1 MISLYPS
8 LYDTF
13 TCKADSCKKT
23 CCQRWEIDIDPETLA
38 VYKKE
43 EGALGDELRQWIEDG
58 PEGAHFSFETSG
70 YCHFLREDGL
80 CRLVLAKGEDYLC
93 QICHAHPR
101 FYAYL
106 GDLELCGV
114 GLACEA
120 SVEGLLA
127 DRRLGYDSEW
137 VPWEDDQL
145 HLREV
150 LDQESIDLLAADSLD
165 TSPRQDLGLGDIL
178 LDLGLVGPET
188 YSNPYGAGLNFQLD
202 LDLNRAQTALTIMG
216 ATDPIDQAWTKTLE
230 TMGQTLDILLGHL
243 DRVQGDQPLLRRHL
257 NRFYQY
263 IMYRQL
269 PYLEELAWADLVAYG
284 QLNTL
289 FVALL
294 GCHYGDLAKAM
305 VDWSEQIEYD
315 TDNVDRIFM
324 ALNQL

>member
-8 LYDTF
+8 LYDSF
-13 TCKADSCKKT
+13 ACKADSCKKT

-43 EGALGDELRQWIEDG
+43 EGALGEELQQWIFEG
-58 PEGAHFSFETSG
+58 PEGAHFSFKASG

-127 DRRLGYDSEW
+127 DRRLVDDSAW
-137 VPWEDDQL
+137 IPWEDDQL
-145 HLREV
+145 HFREV
-150 LDQESIDLLAADSLD
+150 LDQESIDLLAADGLD

-178 LDLGLVGPET
+178 LDLGLLGPES
-188 YSNPYGAGLNFQLD
+188 YSDSYGAGLNFQP
-202 LDLNRAQTALTIMG
+202 DLNGAQTALASME
-216 ATDPIDQAWTKTLE
+216 ATDPIDQAWTETLA
-230 TMGQTLDILLGHL
+230 TMGQTLDVLLERLGK
-243 DRVQGDQPLLRRHL
+243 VQGDQPLFRRHL

-263 IMYRQL
+263 IIYRQL
-269 PYLEELAWADLVAYG
+269 PYLEEFAWADLVAYG

-294 GCHYGDLAKAM
+294 GCHSGDLAKAM

-315 TDNVDRIFM
+315 TDNVDCIFM

>member
-8 LYDTF
+8 LYDSF
-13 TCKADSCKKT
+13 ACKADSCKKT

-43 EGALGDELRQWIEDG
+43 EGALGEELQQWIFEG
-58 PEGAHFSFETSG
+58 PEGAHFSFEASG

-127 DRRLGYDSEW
+127 DRRLVDDSDW
-137 VPWEDDQL
+137 IPWEDDQL
-145 HLREV
+145 HFREV
-150 LDQESIDLLAADSLD
+150 LDQESIDLLAADGLD

-178 LDLGLVGPET
+178 LDLGLLGPES
-188 YSNPYGAGLNFQLD
+188 YSDSYGAGLNFQLD
-202 LDLNRAQTALTIMG
+202 LNGAQTALASME
-216 ATDPIDQAWTKTLE
+216 ATDPIDQAWTETLAA
-230 TMGQTLDILLGHL
+230 MGRTLDVLLERL
-243 DRVQGDQPLLRRHL
+243 DKAQGDQPLFRRHL

-263 IMYRQL
+263 IIYRQL
-269 PYLEELAWADLVAYG
+269 PYLEKFAWADLVAYG

-294 GCHYGDLAKAM
+294 GCHSGDLAKAM

-315 TDNVDRIFM
+315 TDNVDCIFM

>member
-8 LYDTF
+8 LYDSF

-43 EGALGDELRQWIEDG
+43 EGALGEELQQWIFEG
-58 PEGAHFSFETSG
+58 PEGAHFSFEASG

-127 DRRLGYDSEW
+127 DRRLVDDSDW
-137 VPWEDDQL
+137 IPWEDDQL
-145 HLREV
+145 HFREV
-150 LDQESIDLLAADSLD
+150 LDQESIDLLAADGLD

-178 LDLGLVGPET
+178 LDLGLLGPES
-188 YSNPYGAGLNFQLD
+188 YSDSYGAGLNFQLD
-202 LDLNRAQTALTIMG
+202 LNGAQTALASME
-216 ATDPIDQAWTKTLE
+216 ATDPIDQAWTETLAA
-230 TMGQTLDILLGHL
+230 MGRTLDVLLERL
-243 DRVQGDQPLLRRHL
+243 DKAQGDQPLFRRHL

-263 IMYRQL
+263 IIYRQL
-269 PYLEELAWADLVAYG
+269 PYLEKFAWADLVAYG

-294 GCHYGDLAKAM
+294 GCHSGDLAKAM

-315 TDNVDRIFM
+315 TDNVDCIFM

>member
-8 LYDTF
+8 LYDSF
-13 TCKADSCKKT
+13 ACKAGSCKKT
-23 CCQRWEIDIDPETLA
+23 CCQRWEIDIDPEALA

-43 EGALGDELRQWIEDG
+43 EGALGDELRQWIEEG
-58 PEGAHFSFETSG
+58 PEGAHFFFEASG

-106 GDLELCGV
+106 GDVELCGV

-145 HLREV
+145 HFREV
-150 LDQESIDLLAADSLD
+150 LDQESIDLLAADGLD

-178 LDLGLVGPET
+178 LDLGMG
-188 YSNPYGAGLNFQLD
+188 
-202 LDLNRAQTALTIMG
+202 RALI
-216 ATDPIDQAWTKTLE
+216 
-230 TMGQTLDILLGHL
+230 
-243 DRVQGDQPLLRRHL
+243 
-257 NRFYQY
+257 
-263 IMYRQL
+263 
-269 PYLEELAWADLVAYG
+269 
-284 QLNTL
+284 
-289 FVALL
+289 
-294 GCHYGDLAKAM
+294 
-305 VDWSEQIEYD
+305 SS
-315 TDNVDRIFM
+315 
-324 ALNQL
+324 

>member
-8 LYDTF
+8 LYDSF
-13 TCKADSCKKT
+13 ACKAGSCKKT
-23 CCQRWEIDIDPETLA
+23 CCQRWEIDIDPEALA

-43 EGALGDELRQWIEDG
+43 EGALGDELRQWIEEG
-58 PEGAHFSFETSG
+58 PEGAHFFFEASG

-106 GDLELCGV
+106 GDVELCGV

-145 HLREV
+145 HFREV
-150 LDQESIDLLAADSLD
+150 LDQESIDLLAADGLD

-188 YSNPYGAGLNFQLD
+188 YSDSCGAGLNFQLD
-202 LDLNRAQTALTIMG
+202 LDLNRAQTVLTIMG

-230 TMGQTLDILLGHL
+230 TMRQTLNVLLEHL
-243 DRVQGDQPLLRRHL
+243 ERAQGDQPLLRRHL

-269 PYLEELAWADLVAYG
+269 PYLEELAWANLVAYG

-294 GCHYGDLAKAM
+294 GCYYGDLAKAM

>member
-8 LYDTF
+8 LYDSF
-13 TCKADSCKKT
+13 ACKADSCKKT

-43 EGALGDELRQWIEDG
+43 EGALGEELQQWIFEG
-58 PEGAHFSFETSG
+58 PEGAHFSFEASG

-127 DRRLGYDSEW
+127 DRRLVDDSAW
-137 VPWEDDQL
+137 IPWEDDQL
-145 HLREV
+145 HFREV
-150 LDQESIDLLAADSLD
+150 LDQESIDLLAADGLD

-178 LDLGLVGPET
+178 LDLGLLGPES
-188 YSNPYGAGLNFQLD
+188 YSDSYGAGLNFQP
-202 LDLNRAQTALTIMG
+202 DLNGAQTALASME
-216 ATDPIDQAWTKTLE
+216 ATDPIDQAWTETLAA
-230 TMGQTLDILLGHL
+230 MGRTLDVLLERL
-243 DRVQGDQPLLRRHL
+243 DKAQGDQPLFRRHL

-263 IMYRQL
+263 IIYRQL
-269 PYLEELAWADLVAYG
+269 PYLEEFAWADLVAYG

-294 GCHYGDLAKAM
+294 GCHSGDLAKAM

-315 TDNVDRIFM
+315 TDNVDCIFM

>member
-8 LYDTF
+8 LYDSF
-13 TCKADSCKKT
+13 ACKAGSCKKT
-23 CCQRWEIDIDPETLA
+23 CCQRWEIDIDPEALA

-43 EGALGDELRQWIEDG
+43 EGALGDELRQWIEEG
-58 PEGAHFSFETSG
+58 PEGAHFFFEASG

-106 GDLELCGV
+106 GDVELCGV

-145 HLREV
+145 HFREV
-150 LDQESIDLLAADSLD
+150 LDQESIDLLAADGLD

-188 YSNPYGAGLNFQLD
+188 CSDSYGAGLNFQLD
-202 LDLNRAQTALTIMG
+202 LDLNRAQTVLTIMG

-230 TMGQTLDILLGHL
+230 TMRQTLNVLLEHL
-243 DRVQGDQPLLRRHL
+243 ERAQGDQPLLRRHL

-269 PYLEELAWADLVAYG
+269 PYLEELAWANLVAYG

-294 GCHYGDLAKAM
+294 GCYYGDLAKAM

>member
-8 LYDTF
+8 LYDSF
-13 TCKADSCKKT
+13 ACKADSCKKT
-23 CCQRWEIDIDPETLA
+23 CCQRWEIDIDPDTLA

-43 EGALGDELRQWIEDG
+43 EGALGDELRQWIEEG
-58 PEGAHFSFETSG
+58 PEGAHFSFEASG

-101 FYAYL
+101 FYVYL
-106 GDLELCGV
+106 DDLELCGV

-127 DRRLGYDSEW
+127 DRRLVDDSDW
-137 VPWEDDQL
+137 IPWEDDQL
-145 HLREV
+145 HFREV
-150 LDQESIDLLAADSLD
+150 LDQESIDLLAADGLD

-178 LDLGLVGPET
+178 LDLGLLGPES
-188 YSNPYGAGLNFQLD
+188 YSDSYGAGLNFQLD
-202 LDLNRAQTALTIMG
+202 LNGAQTALASME
-216 ATDPIDQAWTKTLE
+216 ATDPIDQAWTETLAA
-230 TMGQTLDILLGHL
+230 MGRTLDVLLERL
-243 DRVQGDQPLLRRHL
+243 DKAQGDQPLFRRHL

-263 IMYRQL
+263 IIYRQL
-269 PYLEELAWADLVAYG
+269 PYLEKFAWADLVAYG

-294 GCHYGDLAKAM
+294 GCHSGDLAKAM

-315 TDNVDRIFM
+315 TDNVDCIFM

>member
-8 LYDTF
+8 LYDSF
-13 TCKADSCKKT
+13 ACKADSCKKT

-43 EGALGDELRQWIEDG
+43 EGALGEELQQWIFEG
-58 PEGAHFSFETSG
+58 PEGAHFSFEASG

-127 DRRLGYDSEW
+127 DRRLVDDSDW
-137 VPWEDDQL
+137 IPWEDDQL
-145 HLREV
+145 HFREV
-150 LDQESIDLLAADSLD
+150 LDQESIDLLAADGLD

-178 LDLGLVGPET
+178 LDLGLLGPES
-188 YSNPYGAGLNFQLD
+188 YSDSYGAGLNFQLD
-202 LDLNRAQTALTIMG
+202 LNGAQTALASME
-216 ATDPIDQAWTKTLE
+216 ATDPIDQAWTETLAA
-230 TMGQTLDILLGHL
+230 MGRTLDVLLERL
-243 DRVQGDQPLLRRHL
+243 DKAQGDQPLFRRHL

-263 IMYRQL
+263 IIYRQL
-269 PYLEELAWADLVAYG
+269 PYLEKFAWADLVAYG

-294 GCHYGDLAKAM
+294 GCHSGDLAKAM

-315 TDNVDRIFM
+315 TDNVDCIFM
-324 ALNQL
+324 A

>member
-8 LYDTF
+8 LYDSF
-13 TCKADSCKKT
+13 ACKAGSCKKT
-23 CCQRWEIDIDPETLA
+23 CCQRWEIDIDPEALA

-43 EGALGDELRQWIEDG
+43 EGALGDELRQWIEEG
-58 PEGAHFSFETSG
+58 PEGAHFFFEASG

-106 GDLELCGV
+106 GDVELCGV

-145 HLREV
+145 HFREV
-150 LDQESIDLLAADSLD
+150 LDQESIDLLAADGLD

-178 LDLGLVGPET
+178 LDLGLGGPET
-188 YSNPYGAGLNFQLD
+188 YSDSYGAGLNFQLD
-202 LDLNRAQTALTIMG
+202 LNRAQTVLTIMG

-230 TMGQTLDILLGHL
+230 TMRQTLNVLLEHL
-243 DRVQGDQPLLRRHL
+243 ERAQGDLSLLRRHL

-269 PYLEELAWADLVAYG
+269 PYLEELAWANLVAYG

-294 GCHYGDLAKAM
+294 GCYYGDLAKAM

>member
-8 LYDTF
+8 LYDSF
-13 TCKADSCKKT
+13 ACKADSCKKT

-43 EGALGDELRQWIEDG
+43 EGALGEELQQWIFEG
-58 PEGAHFSFETSG
+58 PEGAHFSFEASG

-127 DRRLGYDSEW
+127 DRRLVDDSDW
-137 VPWEDDQL
+137 IPWEDDQL
-145 HLREV
+145 HFREV
-150 LDQESIDLLAADSLD
+150 LDQESIDLLAADGLD

-178 LDLGLVGPET
+178 LDLGLLGPES
-188 YSNPYGAGLNFQLD
+188 YSDSYGAGLNFQLN
-202 LDLNRAQTALTIMG
+202 LNGAQTALASME
-216 ATDPIDQAWTKTLE
+216 ATDPIDQAWTETLAA
-230 TMGQTLDILLGHL
+230 MGRTLDVLLERL
-243 DRVQGDQPLLRRHL
+243 DKAQGDQPLFRRHL

-263 IMYRQL
+263 IIYRQL
-269 PYLEELAWADLVAYG
+269 PYLEKFDWADLVAYG

-294 GCHYGDLAKAM
+294 GCHSGDLAKAM

-315 TDNVDRIFM
+315 TDNVDCIFM

>member
-8 LYDTF
+8 LYDSF
-13 TCKADSCKKT
+13 ACKADSCKKT

-43 EGALGDELRQWIEDG
+43 EGALGEELRQWIFEG
-58 PEGAHFSFETSG
+58 PEGAHFSFEASG

-127 DRRLGYDSEW
+127 DRRLVDDSAW
-137 VPWEDDQL
+137 IPWEDDQL
-145 HLREV
+145 HFREV
-150 LDQESIDLLAADSLD
+150 LDQESIDLLAADGLD

-178 LDLGLVGPET
+178 LDLGLLGPES
-188 YSNPYGAGLNFQLD
+188 YSDSYGGGLNFQLD
-202 LDLNRAQTALTIMG
+202 LNGAQTALASME
-216 ATDPIDQAWTKTLE
+216 ATDPIDPAWTETLA
-230 TMGQTLDILLGHL
+230 TMGQTLDVLLERLGK
-243 DRVQGDQPLLRRHL
+243 VQGDQLLFRRHL

-263 IMYRQL
+263 IIYRQL
-269 PYLEELAWADLVAYG
+269 PYLEEFAWADLVAYG

-294 GCHYGDLAKAM
+294 GCHSGDLAKAM

>member
-1 MISLYPS
+1 MIA
-8 LYDTF
+8 YDIIG
-13 TCKADSCKKT
+13 K
-23 CCQRWEIDIDPETLA
+23 
-38 VYKKE
+38 
-43 EGALGDELRQWIEDG
+43 
-58 PEGAHFSFETSG
+58 
-70 YCHFLREDGL
+70 
-80 CRLVLAKGEDYLC
+80 RLKNW
-93 QICHAHPR
+93 
-101 FYAYL
+101 
-106 GDLELCGV
+106 
-114 GLACEA
+114 
-120 SVEGLLA
+120 
-127 DRRLGYDSEW
+127 RLGYDSEW

-145 HLREV
+145 HFREV
-150 LDQESIDLLAADSLD
+150 LDQESIDLLAADGLD

-188 YSNPYGAGLNFQLD
+188 YSDSYGAGLNFQLD
-202 LDLNRAQTALTIMG
+202 LDLNRAQTVLTIMG

-230 TMGQTLDILLGHL
+230 TMRQTLNVLLEHL
-243 DRVQGDQPLLRRHL
+243 ERVQGDQPLLRRHL

-294 GCHYGDLAKAM
+294 GCYYGDLAKAM

>member
-8 LYDTF
+8 FYDSF
-13 TCKADSCKKT
+13 TCKAGSCKKT

-43 EGALGDELRQWIEDG
+43 EGALGEELQQWIFEG
-58 PEGAHFSFETSG
+58 PEGAHFSFEASG

-145 HLREV
+145 HFREV
-150 LDQESIDLLAADSLD
+150 LDQESIDLLAADGLD

-188 YSNPYGAGLNFQLD
+188 CSDSYGAGLNFQLD
-202 LDLNRAQTALTIMG
+202 LDLNRTQTVLTIMG
-216 ATDPIDQAWTKTLE
+216 ATDPIDQVWTKTLE
-230 TMGQTLDILLGHL
+230 TMGQTLNVLLEQL
-243 DRVQGDQPLLRRHL
+243 ERAQGDQPLLRRHL

-269 PYLEELAWADLVAYG
+269 PYLEELAWANLVAYG

-294 GCHYGDLAKAM
+294 GCYYGDLAKAM

>member
-8 LYDTF
+8 LYDSF
-13 TCKADSCKKT
+13 ACKADSCKKT

-43 EGALGDELRQWIEDG
+43 EGALGEELQQWIFEG
-58 PEGAHFSFETSG
+58 PEGAHFSFEASG

-127 DRRLGYDSEW
+127 DRRLVDDSDW
-137 VPWEDDQL
+137 IPWEDDQL
-145 HLREV
+145 HFREV
-150 LDQESIDLLAADSLD
+150 LDQESIDLLAADGLD
-165 TSPRQDLGLGDIL
+165 ISPRQDLGLGDIL
-178 LDLGLVGPET
+178 LDLGLLGPES
-188 YSNPYGAGLNFQLD
+188 YSDSYGAGLNFQLD
-202 LDLNRAQTALTIMG
+202 LNGAQTALASME
-216 ATDPIDQAWTKTLE
+216 ATDPIDQAWTETLAA
-230 TMGQTLDILLGHL
+230 MGRTLDVLLERL
-243 DRVQGDQPLLRRHL
+243 DKAQGDQPLFRRHL

-263 IMYRQL
+263 IIYRQL
-269 PYLEELAWADLVAYG
+269 PYLEKFAWADLVAYG

-294 GCHYGDLAKAM
+294 GCHSGDLAKAM

-315 TDNVDRIFM
+315 TDNVDCIFM

>member
-8 LYDTF
+8 LYDSF
-13 TCKADSCKKT
+13 ACKADSCKKT

-43 EGALGDELRQWIEDG
+43 EGALGEELQQWIFEG
-58 PEGAHFSFETSG
+58 PEGAHFSFEASG

-127 DRRLGYDSEW
+127 DRRLVDDSDW
-137 VPWEDDQL
+137 IPWEDDQL
-145 HLREV
+145 HFREV
-150 LDQESIDLLAADSLD
+150 LDQESIDLLAADGLD
-165 TSPRQDLGLGDIL
+165 TSPRQDLDLGDIL
-178 LDLGLVGPET
+178 LDLGLLGPES
-188 YSNPYGAGLNFQLD
+188 YSDSYGAGLNFQLD
-202 LDLNRAQTALTIMG
+202 LNGAQTALASME
-216 ATDPIDQAWTKTLE
+216 ATDPIDQAWTETLAA
-230 TMGQTLDILLGHL
+230 MGRTLDVLLERL
-243 DRVQGDQPLLRRHL
+243 DKAQGDQPLFRRHL

-263 IMYRQL
+263 IIYRQL
-269 PYLEELAWADLVAYG
+269 PYLEKFAWADLVAYG

-294 GCHYGDLAKAM
+294 GCHSGDLAKAM

-315 TDNVDRIFM
+315 TDNVDCIFM

>member
-8 LYDTF
+8 LYDSF
-13 TCKADSCKKT
+13 ACKAGSCKKT
-23 CCQRWEIDIDPETLA
+23 CCQRWEIDIDPEALA

-43 EGALGDELRQWIEDG
+43 EGALGEELRQWIFEG
-58 PEGAHFSFETSG
+58 PEGAHFSFEASG

-80 CRLVLAKGEDYLC
+80 CHLVLAKGEDYLC

-127 DRRLGYDSEW
+127 DRRLVDDSDW
-137 VPWEDDQL
+137 IPWEDDQL
-145 HLREV
+145 HFREV
-150 LDQESIDLLAADSLD
+150 LDQESIDLLAADGLD
-165 TSPRQDLGLGDIL
+165 ISPRQDLGLGDIL
-178 LDLGLVGPET
+178 LDLGLLGPES
-188 YSNPYGAGLNFQLD
+188 YSDSYGAGLNFQLD
-202 LDLNRAQTALTIMG
+202 LNGAQTALASME
-216 ATDPIDQAWTKTLE
+216 ATDPIDQAWTETLAA
-230 TMGQTLDILLGHL
+230 MGRTLDVLLERL
-243 DRVQGDQPLLRRHL
+243 DKAQGDQPLFRRHL

-263 IMYRQL
+263 IIYRQL
-269 PYLEELAWADLVAYG
+269 PYLEKFAWADLVAYG

-294 GCHYGDLAKAM
+294 GCHSGDLAKAM

-315 TDNVDRIFM
+315 TDNVDCIFM

>member
-13 TCKADSCKKT
+13 ACKAYSCKKT
-23 CCQRWEIDIDPETLA
+23 CCQRWEIDIDLETLA

-43 EGALGDELRQWIEDG
+43 EGPLGDELRQWIEEG
-58 PEGAHFSFETSG
+58 PEGAHFSFEASG

-106 GDLELCGV
+106 GDVELCGV

-127 DRRLGYDSEW
+127 DRRLGYDWEW
-137 VPWEDDQL
+137 IPWEDDQL

-150 LDQESIDLLAADSLD
+150 LDQESIDLLAADGLD

-188 YSNPYGAGLNFQLD
+188 HSDPYGAGLNFQLD
-202 LDLNRAQTALTIMG
+202 LDLNRVQRALTIMG
-216 ATDPIDQAWTKTLE
+216 ATDPIDQAWTKSLE
-230 TMGQTLDILLGHL
+230 TIGQTLDVLLEQL
-243 DRVQGDQPLLRRHL
+243 ERAQGDQPLLRRHL

>member
-8 LYDTF
+8 LYDNF
-13 TCKADSCKKT
+13 ACKADSCKKT

-43 EGALGDELRQWIEDG
+43 EGALGEELRQWIFEG
-58 PEGAHFSFETSG
+58 PEGAHFSFEASG

-127 DRRLGYDSEW
+127 DRRLVDDSDW
-137 VPWEDDQL
+137 IPWEDDQL
-145 HLREV
+145 HFREV
-150 LDQESIDLLAADSLD
+150 LDQESIDLLAADGLD

-178 LDLGLVGPET
+178 LDLGLLGPES
-188 YSNPYGAGLNFQLD
+188 YSDSYGAGLNFQLD
-202 LDLNRAQTALTIMG
+202 LNGAQTALASME
-216 ATDPIDQAWTKTLE
+216 ATDPIDQAWTETLAA
-230 TMGQTLDILLGHL
+230 MGRTLDVLLERL
-243 DRVQGDQPLLRRHL
+243 DKAQGDQPLFRRHL

-263 IMYRQL
+263 IIYRQL
-269 PYLEELAWADLVAYG
+269 PYLEKFAWADLVAYG

-294 GCHYGDLAKAM
+294 GCHSGDLAKAM

-315 TDNVDRIFM
+315 TDNVDCIFM

>member
-8 LYDTF
+8 LYDSF
-13 TCKADSCKKT
+13 ACKADSCKKT

-43 EGALGDELRQWIEDG
+43 EGALGEELQQWIFEG
-58 PEGAHFSFETSG
+58 PEGAHFSFEASG

-127 DRRLGYDSEW
+127 DRRLVDDSDW
-137 VPWEDDQL
+137 IPWEDDQL
-145 HLREV
+145 HFREV
-150 LDQESIDLLAADSLD
+150 LDQESIDLLAADGLD

-178 LDLGLVGPET
+178 LDLGLLGPES
-188 YSNPYGAGLNFQLD
+188 YSDSYGAGLNFQLD
-202 LDLNRAQTALTIMG
+202 LNGAQTALASME
-216 ATDPIDQAWTKTLE
+216 ATDPIDQAWTETLAA
-230 TMGQTLDILLGHL
+230 MGRTLDVLLERL
-243 DRVQGDQPLLRRHL
+243 DKAQGDQPLFRRHL

-263 IMYRQL
+263 IIYRQL
-269 PYLEELAWADLVAYG
+269 PCLEKFAWADLVAYG

-294 GCHYGDLAKAM
+294 GCHSGDLAKAM

-315 TDNVDRIFM
+315 TDNVDCIFM